1 MPTPDCFR
9 TPCRERHSKFIKKQ
23 PKRMSMSSINPSV
36 VSSGKKPKNLCR
48 GSVVGG
54 SSYLPIEKEEG
65 CQEEDS
71 QQGVVHKRS
80 LKQKQNQDTD
90 TF

>member
-1 MPTPDCFR
+1 
-9 TPCRERHSKFIKKQ
+9 
-23 PKRMSMSSINPSV
+23 MSSINTSV
-36 VSSGKKPKNLCR
+36 VSSGKKPKTLCR
-48 GSVVGG
+48 GSVTHG

-80 LKQKQNQDTD
+80 LKQNQNQDTD